1 MANVGCQSRAE
12 PPIHSIVLAL
22 LMLILSPVVIQ
33 LSPVL
38 QSLLAEG
45 NERVRVPRPPS
56 VDLTFERLDL
66 TLQLGAFAET
76 RETDGVLMRSATKS
90 HFWLV
95 AGPCS

>member
-1 MANVGCQSRAE
+1 VDCQSRAE
-12 PPIHSIVLAL
+12 PPIYSIVLAL
-22 LMLILSPVVIQ
+22 LILILSPVVIQ
-33 LSPVL
+33 LNPVL

-45 NERVRVPRPPS
+45 NERVRVPRPAFS